1 MYKKEQVN
9 KQAVKIWRE
18 KTDLKLA
25 CTGGYCRSAVWM
37 KAMWRYATRRASK
50 QKLLRFP
57 GY

>member
-25 CTGGYCRSAVWM
+25 CTGGYFRSAVWM
-37 KAMWRYATRRASK
+37 KAMWRYATRKK